1 MTMSFAG
8 PVELWPLDRL
18 IPHSRNARTH
28 PDTQVAQIA
37 GSIVEFVFVDPALVG
52 DGGMNAMG
60 GGGGGGPS
68 QKAIVRF
75 GLGERPFLCG
85 YRDVKTIKMHLDHK
99 GQGET

>member
-18 IPHSRNARTH
+18 IPHARNARTH
-28 PDTQVAQIA
+28 SDTQVAQIA
-37 GSIVEFVFVDPALVG
+37 GSIAVFVFVNPAIVG
-52 DGGMNAMG
+52 DGGMNATG

-68 QKAIVRF
+68 QKGIVRF

-85 YRDVKTIKMHLDHK
+85 YGDVKTIKKHLDHK